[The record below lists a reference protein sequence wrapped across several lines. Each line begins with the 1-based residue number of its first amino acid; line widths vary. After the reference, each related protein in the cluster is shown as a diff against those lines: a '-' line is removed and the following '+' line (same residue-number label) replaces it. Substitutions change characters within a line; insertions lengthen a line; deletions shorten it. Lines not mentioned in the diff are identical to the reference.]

1 MDLDVKGEE
10 FCTSESILE
19 ESSKGMVISL
29 RGASELGEGTPVV
42 SLFFLE

>member
-10 FCTSESILE
+10 FCTLESILE
-19 ESSKGMVISL
+19 ESSDGKVISL
-29 RGASELGEGTPVV
+29 RGVFALGEGIPVV